1 MDGLADVFLPP
12 SCVACDEVLP
22 GPGFFCAGCA
32 PLVNETPEVA
42 CPRCAEPGRFPSG
55 LCRACA
61 SKPVD
66 FERAWAP
73 FEHAGS
79 VARAIHRFKY
89 EDHPE
94 LARPLA
100 GLLALKSRSALET
113 LPGALCPLPLH
124 VTRFRERKFDQATLL
139 AAELSR
145 VTQRP
150 LADAWLTRTRATT
163 RQVGLTDEA
172 REANVRGAFSAA
184 SVPLGADVVL
194 VDDVFTTGATAREA
208 VRALKAAGAGR
219 VFVLTLARATRELP

>member
-22 GPGFFCAGCA
+22 GPGFFCAACA
-32 PLVNETPEVA
+32 ELVNETPEVA

-55 LCRACA
+55 LCRACG
-61 SKPVD
+61 SKPRD
-66 FERAWAP
+66 FERAFSP
-73 FEHAGS
+73 FEHSGA
-79 VARAIHRFKY
+79 VAKAIHRFKY

-100 GLLALKSRSALET
+100 GLLAVKSGAMLEA
-113 LPGALCPLPLH
+113 LPGAVCPLPLH

-139 AAELSR
+139 AAELSK
-145 VTQRP
+145 VTKRP
-150 LADAWLTRTRATT
+150 LVDGWLTRTRATS
-163 RQVGLTDEA
+163 RQVGLTDEG
-172 REANVRGAFSAA
+172 REANVRGAFVAEG
-184 SVPLGADVVL
+184 VPRGADVVL

-219 VFVLTLARATRELP
+219 VFVLTLARATREVP